1 MAQPAGPTRSR
12 GGGRPALAG
21 AAAAGLA
28 VVLTLGGPGITI
40 DEPLDVRPGR
50 TYVATLRARGWRF
63 FAPEV
68 VDAVFRDNA
77 EHPPL
82 GRWLLG
88 LASTLGEPLEILI
101 MGGPDPIGLYLHAGR
116 VAPALAFAAL
126 VAMVVHSAARRHGR
140 AAGLAAGFSML
151 AMP

>member
-1 MAQPAGPTRSR
+1 MAEPA
-12 GGGRPALAG
+12 RPAEFWTVGRLATL
-21 AAAAGLA
+21 ASALAGLA
-28 VVLTLGGPGITI
+28 VLLTLGGPGVTV

-63 FAPEV
+63 FEPKV

-88 LASTLGEPLEILI
+88 IASTLGEPLEII
-101 MGGPDPIGLYLHAGR
+101 MMGGADPLRLYVHAC
-116 VAPALAFAAL
+116 
-126 VAMVVHSAARRHGR
+126 
-140 AAGLAAGFSML
+140 
-151 AMP
+151 